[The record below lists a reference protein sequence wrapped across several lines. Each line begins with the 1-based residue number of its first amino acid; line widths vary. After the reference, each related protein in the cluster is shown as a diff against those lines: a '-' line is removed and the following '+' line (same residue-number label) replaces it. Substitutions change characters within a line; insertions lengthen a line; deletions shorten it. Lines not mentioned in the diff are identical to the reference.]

1 MDARGGGTM
10 MSPPQ
15 RFFYMPRFQYN
26 QNQTYHGYYRRFQ
39 PRMHA
44 PDTRDGVTFDGKR
57 MRKSI
62 QRKTIDYN
70 PSCIQHLETRI
81 WQRDMRDVR
90 PPQPDGAYGLQLV
103 PPMAMM
109 EQPMNAV
116 TTKFVRTST
125 NKIRCPIFVV
135 RWTPEGRR
143 LVTGASSGEFTLWNG
158 LAFNFETILQAHD
171 TAVRAMS
178 WSHNDQWMVT
188 ADHAGFVKYWQSNM
202 NNVKMF
208 QAHKEA
214 VREVSFCPTDN
225 KFATCSDDSTVR
237 IWDFMRCHEERILR
251 GHGADVKTVDWHPQK
266 GLLASGSKDSQQPI
280 KIWDPK
286 SGQSL
291 ATLHAHKSTVME
303 VKFNQNRN
311 WLHTAHAHKSTVM
324 EVKFNQNGNWL
335 LTASRDHLVKVFDI
349 RTMREMQSFRG
360 HKKEATAIA
369 WHPIHES
376 LFASGGSEGSILFW
390 QVGNDKEVGGMENA
404 HEGMIWSLAWHPL
417 GHILCSGSNDHSTKF
432 WSRNRPGD
440 QMKDRYN
447 LNLPIGSG
455 GEDGMEEMETAE
467 APSSAAIPGM
477 GLEHGLPEHLK
488 KPEEPKEE
496 AADVSIPG
504 LDFSTEEMKILEMRR
519 MPQKKVPYSKPIPA
533 QFQEQWEKEKPT
545 LPTLL
550 SQAQDKG
557 KAGGEKPMT
566 SAPSGE
572 QAKNNAQMHQ
582 EMMKMRFT
590 NPATLEAIANA
601 TNQPPG
607 PRGPNPMNQQQG
619 PRMGQQRFGPP
630 MGFGQGPQPG
640 MNRPMGP
647 RHMGPNQGPPG
658 HMMGPGNQGRPGH
671 MGGPR
676 GPGPG
681 HMGGPGGPPGR
692 MGPPGNMDGPPNQ
705 GPHMNRM
712 PNKGPP
718 PRQMGPPNQG
728 PHGPRGPGNQGPP
741 GPMGGPPRHMGPGN
755 RGPRNQG
762 PPEQAQM
769 SDSPRGDGANLPP
782 NAPRG
787 LPNPGPGL
795 LGAPPPPMQS
805 LMGRDADKQTQGGD
819 RFEGP
824 PHHHRGEEEEFYDE
838 SYEEFPG
845 QEHPPFDHRGPPR
858 GQQGQR
864 GRPHPDGRGPPRGQR
879 GPPEERGPPDRRG
892 PPGDMPG
899 EFQGRPDQSGPP
911 EDFRG
916 QGGPMQDP
924 RGPPGERDNRGPQR
938 WPEGRRGPPGDHRA
952 PRGEGERGPPR
963 GNMEQRGPP
972 RGERDQRGPPR
983 GDLEQPG
990 PPRGN
995 MDQRGPPGRH
1005 EEEHRR
1011 EDFRGQG
1018 EEFHEPPQSPREGWG
1033 EQEPWHEDPRG
1044 PPQDRRGHSAE
1055 FRDHREGPWEE
1066 QDHRRGRG
1074 RQNDRG
1080 RGFRAEGR
1088 DESPPVPSEEFHE
1101 HERFGGDGGE
1111 FRRREEQRGG
1121 FRGGRGGGRGV
1132 PPEPGPGDRKEGLL
1146 PTPLGRGQGMARGRG
1161 GMHSPR
1167 QDGRGFE
1174 GPADRER
1181 RGSHEEMRSPSGREE
1196 RSSLHEMD
1204 VARLPPRKRPWRD
1217 ETQEQPEHEAMGPP
1231 PGGRGGRP
1239 QGRGAKAPRY
1249 DEGPHED
1256 PGGFRGPDLPPS
1268 RGRGRGERGG
1278 RGRGGGAERG
1288 SRGGRGRGRGRGR

>member
-1 MDARGGGTM
+1 
-10 MSPPQ
+10 
-15 RFFYMPRFQYN
+15 
-26 QNQTYHGYYRRFQ
+26 
-39 PRMHA
+39 
-44 PDTRDGVTFDGKR
+44 
-57 MRKSI
+57 
-62 QRKTIDYN
+62 
-70 PSCIQHLETRI
+70 
-81 WQRDMRDVR
+81 
-90 PPQPDGAYGLQLV
+90 
-103 PPMAMM
+103 
-109 EQPMNAV
+109 
-116 TTKFVRTST
+116 
-125 NKIRCPIFVV
+125 
-135 RWTPEGRR
+135 
-143 LVTGASSGEFTLWNG
+143 
-158 LAFNFETILQAHD
+158 
-171 TAVRAMS
+171 
-178 WSHNDQWMVT
+178 
-188 ADHAGFVKYWQSNM
+188 
-202 NNVKMF
+202 
-208 QAHKEA
+208 
-214 VREVSFCPTDN
+214 
-225 KFATCSDDSTVR
+225 
-237 IWDFMRCHEERILR
+237 
-251 GHGADVKTVDWHPQK
+251 
-266 GLLASGSKDSQQPI
+266 
-280 KIWDPK
+280 
-286 SGQSL
+286 
-291 ATLHAHKSTVME
+291 
-303 VKFNQNRN
+303 
-311 WLHTAHAHKSTVM
+311 
-324 EVKFNQNGNWL
+324 
-335 LTASRDHLVKVFDI
+335 
-349 RTMREMQSFRG
+349 
-360 HKKEATAIA
+360 
-369 WHPIHES
+369 
-376 LFASGGSEGSILFW
+376 
-390 QVGNDKEVGGMENA
+390 
-404 HEGMIWSLAWHPL
+404 
-417 GHILCSGSNDHSTKF
+417 
-432 WSRNRPGD
+432 
-440 QMKDRYN
+440 
-447 LNLPIGSG
+447 
-455 GEDGMEEMETAE
+455 MEEMETAE

-1278 RGRGGGAERG
+1278 RERGGAITLGINLQADLH
-1288 SRGGRGRGRGRGR
+1288 GG